1 MNIRGIMKKLQAAIL
16 TTGLVVGI
24 NTIQFYSED
33 QKRMIT
39 VFRLTTPITY
49 YSEQKCKW
57 EKGEYEILSTSS
69 GIDIIH
75 CLSDIY
81 KAVKI

>member
-1 MNIRGIMKKLQAAIL
+1 MNIRGVMKKLQAAIL
-16 TTGLVVGI
+16 STGLVVGI
-24 NTIQFYSED
+24 NTKQFYSQD

-39 VFRLTTPITY
+39 IYRLTTPIMY
-49 YSEQKCKW
+49 YSERKSEWKN
-57 EKGEYEILSTSS
+57 GEYDILSTSS

-81 KAVKI
+81 KAVKT

>member
-1 MNIRGIMKKLQAAIL
+1 MNTRGVMKKLQAAIL
-16 TTGLVVGI
+16 TTGLPVSI
-24 NTIQFYSED
+24 NTNQFYSRD

-39 VFRLTTPITY
+39 KYRLTTPITY
-49 YSEQKCKW
+49 YSDKKDEWK
-57 EKGEYEILSTSS
+57 EGPYEILSTCS

-81 KAVKI
+81 KAVKT